1 MKIIASLIW
10 LAIGY
15 YASTQLRCT
24 GLAIIVHSIWMV
36 VTGGIFGYNF
46 YKDSD
51 QNKTM
56 KGLSDV
62 SDSLKDLVDDVKKR
76 NDDNTSL

>member
-1 MKIIASLIW
+1 MKIIALSIW
-10 LAIGY
+10 LAIGF
-15 YASTQLRCT
+15 YASTQLNCT
-24 GLAIIVHSIWMV
+24 GLSIIVHSIWMV
-36 VTGGIFGYNF
+36 VTGGLFGYSF

-62 SDSLKDLVDDVKKR
+62 SESLKDLVDDIDKR